1 MDKQLMENK
10 YIAKKTRHKYI
21 EAYNLTFENGLKA
34 QVEKV
39 KDGQWRKIINI
50 GKTSHMF
57 VDKNFNT
64 LDKVAAYALQK
75 AIEEK
80 EWIKNNVI
88 VI

>member
-1 MDKQLMENK
+1 MENK

-39 KDGQWRKIINI
+39 TDGKWRNIISI

-57 VDKNFNT
+57 VDKDFDT
-64 LDKVAAYALQK
+64 LDDVAAYALQK
-75 AIEEK
+75 AIDAK
-80 EWIKNNVI
+80 EWAKNNVI

>member
-1 MDKQLMENK
+1 MENK

-21 EAYNLTFENGLKA
+21 EAYNLTFENGLQA

-39 KDGQWRKIINI
+39 KDGQWRNIIHI

-57 VDKNFNT
+57 VNKDFDS
-64 LDKVAAYALQK
+64 LDAVAAYALQK
-75 AIEEK
+75 AIDAK
-80 EWIKNNVI
+80 EWAKNNVI

>member
-1 MDKQLMENK
+1 MENK

-21 EAYNLTFENGLKA
+21 EAYNLTFDNGLKA

-39 KDGQWRKIINI
+39 TDGQWRKIITI
-50 GKTSHMF
+50 GKTSHMI

-64 LDKVAAYALQK
+64 LDEVAAYALQK

>member
-1 MDKQLMENK
+1 MTNN

-39 KDGQWRKIINI
+39 TDGQWRKIINI

-64 LDKVAAYALQK
+64 LDDVAAYALQK
-75 AIEEK
+75 AIDAK
-80 EWIKNNVI
+80 EWAKTNVI

>member
-1 MDKQLMENK
+1 
-10 YIAKKTRHKYI
+10 
-21 EAYNLTFENGLKA
+21 LKA

-39 KDGQWRKIINI
+39 TDGQWRKIISI

-57 VDKNFNT
+57 VAKDFNS

>member
-1 MDKQLMENK
+1 MTNK

-21 EAYNLTFENGLKA
+21 EAYNLTFDNGLKA

-39 KDGQWRKIINI
+39 TDGQWRKIISI
-50 GKTSHMF
+50 GKTSHMI
-57 VDKNFNT
+57 VAKDFNT
-64 LDKVAAYALQK
+64 LDEVAAYALQK

>member
-1 MDKQLMENK
+1 MENK

-39 KDGQWRKIINI
+39 KDGQWRKIVHI
-50 GKTSHMF
+50 GKNSHMF
-57 VDKNFNT
+57 VDKDFNT
-64 LDKVAAYALQK
+64 LDDIAAYALQK
-75 AIEEK
+75 AIDEK

>member
-1 MDKQLMENK
+1 MENK

-39 KDGQWRKIINI
+39 KDGQWRYITNI
-50 GKTSHMF
+50 GKYSHMF
-57 VDKNFNT
+57 VDKDFDT
-64 LDKVAAYALQK
+64 LDDVAAYALQK
-75 AIEEK
+75 AIDAK
-80 EWIKNNVI
+80 EWFKNNVI

>member
-1 MDKQLMENK
+1 MTNK

-21 EAYNLTFENGLKA
+21 EAYNLTFDNGLKA

-39 KDGQWRKIINI
+39 TDGQWRKIISI
-50 GKTSHMF
+50 GKTSHMI
-57 VDKNFNT
+57 VAKDFNT
-64 LDKVAAYALQK
+64 LDEVAAYALQK

-88 VI
+88 VV